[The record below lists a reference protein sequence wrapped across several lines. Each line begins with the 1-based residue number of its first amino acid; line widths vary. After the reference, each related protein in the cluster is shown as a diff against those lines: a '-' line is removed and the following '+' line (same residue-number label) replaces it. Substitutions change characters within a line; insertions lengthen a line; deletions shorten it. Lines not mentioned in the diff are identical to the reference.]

1 LTLSYE
7 EDRILRSLVG
17 SEAVRNLSVRQ
28 AQAFAAG
35 NGATW
40 IGTFVVGGELE
51 LPGGEIVRGHVALGD
66 WFANADR
73 SGTAVSTGSVVTIDG
88 VRGTQQSTVLRLAG
102 RPEGGAIIQSLL
114 SVVDDV
120 VYERGRWYFSRRRVE
135 PGVVPGR

>member
-1 LTLSYE
+1 VTLSYE
-7 EDRILRSLVG
+7 EDRILRSLAG
-17 SEAVRNLSVRQ
+17 SEAVRELSARQ

-35 NGATW
+35 DGATW

-73 SGTAVSTGSVVTIDG
+73 SGTAVSTDSVVTIDG

-102 RPEGGAIIQSLL
+102 RTEGGAIIESLV
-114 SVVDDV
+114 SVADDV
-120 VYERGRWYFSRRRVE
+120 VYERGRWFFSRRRVKR
-135 PGVVPGR
+135 GAVPG

>member
-7 EDRILRSLVG
+7 EDRILRSLAG
-17 SEAVRNLSVRQ
+17 SEAVRDLSVRQ

-35 NGATW
+35 DGATW

-66 WFANADR
+66 WFASADR
-73 SGTAVSTGSVVTIDG
+73 SGTAVSTASVVTIDG

-102 RPEGGAIIQSLL
+102 RPAGGVMVE
-114 SVVDDV
+114 SVHSVFDNV
-120 VYERGRWYFSRRRVE
+120 IYERGRWYFSRRRVL
-135 PGVVPGR
+135 PGFPGQ

>member
-7 EDRILRSLVG
+7 EDRILRSLAG
-17 SEAVRNLSVRQ
+17 SEAVRDLSVRQ

-35 NGATW
+35 DAATW

-73 SGTAVSTGSVVTIDG
+73 SGTSVSTASVVTIDG

-102 RPEGGAIIQSLL
+102 RPAGGAMVE
-114 SVVDDV
+114 SVHSVFDDV
-120 VYERGRWYFSRRRVE
+120 IYERGRWYFSRRRML
-135 PGVVPGR
+135 PGFPGQ

>member
-7 EDRILRSLVG
+7 EDRILRSLAG
-17 SEAVRNLSVRQ
+17 SEAVRDLSVRQ

-35 NGATW
+35 DGPTW

-73 SGTAVSTGSVVTIDG
+73 SGTAVSTDSVVTIDG

-102 RPEGGAIIQSLL
+102 RPAGGAMVD
-114 SVVDDV
+114 SVHSVFDDV
-120 VYERGRWYFSRRRVE
+120 IYERGRWYFSRRRVL
-135 PGVVPGR
+135 PGAFPGQ